1 MKKFVALLV
10 TLVVGGFLSAQT
22 STSTSTTTQN
32 APADSTKAAPADTS
46 KSNPA
51 DKTKSTPTP
60 AKPGAKPDAKKTEP
74 EPKIEGFVITRKN
87 GTFLGLTI
95 VDGKFNLK
103 FYDKKKKPMALDVDR
118 ALARWPNKQ
127 GQGDNRTI
135 LNPSDANSLQGAI
148 FVHGPYVFQLHLTL
162 LKNQEDKDTNAET
175 YVVMYSGD

>member
-22 STSTSTTTQN
+22 STTTPATPN
-32 APADSTKAAPADTS
+32 PAPNTPAAPA
-46 KSNPA
+46 KA
-51 DKTKSTPTP
+51 TPTTTTTP

-74 EPKIEGFVITRKN
+74 EAKIDGFVIQRKN

-95 VDGKFNLK
+95 VDGKFRLK
-103 FYDKKKKPMALDVDR
+103 FYDKKKKPLALDVDR

-135 LNPSDANSLQGAI
+135 LNPIDPNTLQGTT

-175 YVVMYSGD
+175 YVVMYSGG